1 MPSLRTTKIAGSECK
16 VVITMPLYT
25 WQAKGEL
32 QGQPVEVFGF
42 KTESEAFKAWKLA
55 AGELA
60 KTAGPAAGSN
70 PA

>member
-1 MPSLRTTKIAGSECK
+1 
-16 VVITMPLYT
+16 MPLYT

-32 QGQPVEVFGF
+32 QGKPVEVFGF

-55 AGELA
+55 AGEMA
-60 KTAGPAAGSN
+60 KTVSPAPTAGSN